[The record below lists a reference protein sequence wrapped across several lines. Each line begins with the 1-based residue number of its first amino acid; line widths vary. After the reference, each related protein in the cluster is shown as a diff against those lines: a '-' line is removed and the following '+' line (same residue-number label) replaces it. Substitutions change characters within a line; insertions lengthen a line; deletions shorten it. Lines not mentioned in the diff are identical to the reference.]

1 MCEDLT
7 TQAKVLYDILGVQ
20 PTATQQE
27 IKQAYRRLALMKH
40 PDKCPGDEKA
50 AENFQKL
57 QKAYDVLSNEK
68 KRARYDQY
76 GDDGEGDCFKTDEWL
91 EAYDFYREMHPEI
104 TKKDFK
110 SFAERYKNSDEEAQD
125 LIEFYEE
132 QEGDMTKIL
141 EFIMCSEN
149 EDLPRFLAFFD
160 AKIASGELP
169 KFKAYQRT
177 RAKVDMMPDEKA
189 EAKAEKQKLKA
200 KKQ

>member
-1 MCEDLT
+1 
-7 TQAKVLYDILGVQ
+7 
-20 PTATQQE
+20 
-27 IKQAYRRLALMKH
+27 
-40 PDKCPGDEKA
+40 
-50 AENFQKL
+50 
-57 QKAYDVLSNEK
+57 
-68 KRARYDQY
+68 
-76 GDDGEGDCFKTDEWL
+76 
-91 EAYDFYREMHPEI
+91 MHPEI

-160 AKIASGELP
+160 AKISCGELP

-189 EAKAEKQKLKA
+189 EAKAEK
-200 KKQ
+200 